1 MENYFARVCLLSSEK
16 PCFQFGLSVLYLL
29 LFFLTVETIIK
40 KTSAR
45 NLFTAI
51 LGTLFFALSVHFA
64 TPFFLHIEPLR
75 MTGPGILMAILPALL
90 LIYFRTQFSDAEESM
105 ASMSKFNQLKD
116 EFLSVASHELR
127 TPLSVINGFAE
138 ILVREKLGPLNDEQK
153 RRVRKILMQAQRLN
167 RIVDELLDLSRIR
180 SGKVQ
185 IRRDIFDLV
194 PVLKAC
200 MDDQQVVSEQQKIEL
215 KDEIPDV
222 LPDVV
227 GDLERVTQVIV
238 NLLNNAI
245 KYTEPGGKVTLT
257 AAYRK
262 AKNEIYIEVRDS
274 GIGIDPKDQ
283 GRVFEEF
290 YRCNHQYAR
299 RFAGSGLGLAIVKQL
314 VEVHG
319 GHVGVFSEGLSKG
332 STFYFTLRPATKAEK
347 ERAAKPVPAGISS
360 PLHPMAMSQ
369 NLSQ

>member
-1 MENYFARVCLLSSEK
+1 MENYLARVWQLSGERPGFQIALSS
-16 PCFQFGLSVLYLL
+16 LYLL
-29 LFFLTVETIIK
+29 LFFLTVEILIK
-40 KTSAR
+40 KISAR
-45 NLFTAI
+45 NLFTAT
-51 LGTLFFALSVHFA
+51 LGVLFFTLSVNFA
-64 TPFFLHIEPLR
+64 MPFFLHMEPIP
-75 MTGPGILMAILPALL
+75 MSGTGVVTAILPALL
-90 LIYFRTQFSDAEESM
+90 FIYFRTQFSGAEESM

-180 SGKVQ
+180 SGKAP

-200 MDDQQVVSEQQKIEL
+200 LDDQQVVAEQQKIEL

-227 GDLERVTQVIV
+227 GDLERITQVIV

-245 KYTEPGGKVTLT
+245 KYTEPGGKVTLS

-274 GIGIDPKDQ
+274 GIGIDAKDQ
-283 GRVFEEF
+283 ARVFEEF

-319 GHVGVFSEGLSKG
+319 GSVGVFSEGLSKG
-332 STFYFTLRPATKAEK
+332 SIFYFTLRPATKAEK
-347 ERAAKPVPAGISS
+347 ERAIKPISS
-360 PLHPMAMSQ
+360 VMSHSLRPVALPQ
-369 NLSQ
+369 NFPQ